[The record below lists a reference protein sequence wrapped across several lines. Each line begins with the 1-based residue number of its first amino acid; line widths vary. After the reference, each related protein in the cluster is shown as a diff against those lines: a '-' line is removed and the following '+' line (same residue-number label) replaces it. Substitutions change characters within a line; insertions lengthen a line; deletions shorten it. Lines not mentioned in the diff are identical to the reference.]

1 MSNFLMFVLGA
12 AGTDAILAMTADES
26 LLVLDAGHSDLM
38 QKYTPPKAHK
48 IELET
53 YEVIRGIARL
63 ARVQAPHAVWR
74 TDP

>member
-1 MSNFLMFVLGA
+1 MFVLGA
-12 AGTDAILAMTADES
+12 AGTDTILAMTAAES
-26 LLVLDAGHSDLM
+26 LLVLDAGHTELIR
-38 QKYTPPKAHK
+38 KYTPSNAHK

-63 ARVQAPHAVWR
+63 ARVQTPHAVWR